1 MVVVEKTW
9 QRVGQLSGER
19 IRILH
24 LYQENGRYPVSQVL
38 KPFSICRG
46 EGMVQDVP
54 KYNRIFLFNSQ
65 EHFCVPFHAMFSGNK
80 VVFKGHF

>member
-1 MVVVEKTW
+1 MVSCEPGSKAT
-9 QRVGQLSGER
+9 
-19 IRILH
+19 
-24 LYQENGRYPVSQVL
+24 
-38 KPFSICRG
+38 SICRG

-54 KYNRIFLFNSQ
+54 KYNSIFLFNSQ